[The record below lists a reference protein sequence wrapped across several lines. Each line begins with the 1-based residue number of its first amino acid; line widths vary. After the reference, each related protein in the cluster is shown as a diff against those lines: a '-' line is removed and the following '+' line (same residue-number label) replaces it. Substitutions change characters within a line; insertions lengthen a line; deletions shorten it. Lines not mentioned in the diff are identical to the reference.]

1 MSNVFY
7 QEKFED
13 RHNGPS
19 STQVEEM
26 LTVLGV
32 SSLDELIEQTVP
44 AQIRKKEAL
53 KLPKALSEVAYL
65 EKIAQI
71 AEKNKVFKSYI
82 GQGYNDVILPG
93 VIQRNVFE
101 NPGWYT
107 QYTPYQAEIAQG
119 RLQALLNFQTMVSDL
134 TGLEIANASLLD
146 EATAA
151 AEGMFMLYSA
161 RKNKDANV
169 FLVTPN
175 IYPQTLDVLQTR
187 AVPFGVEI
195 RVADLTVENL
205 TDEVFAAFIQ
215 YPAADGSIADYK
227 EFTAFAHDKNI
238 TICVAT
244 DLMSLAL
251 LTPPGEW
258 GADVVVGNSQ
268 RFGVPMG
275 FGGPHAAFFA
285 TKDSFKRNIPG
296 RIIGVTSDSNGEYA
310 LRMALQ
316 TREQHIRRDKA
327 SSNICTAQALLAIMA
342 SFYAVYHGPKGIKN
356 IASRIH
362 DLARL
367 TSKAIQALGYKQ
379 TNEAYFDTL
388 RFDVADQFVALKSE
402 ALNNELNFFYG
413 EGTVGISI
421 DETTTFQDV
430 ETIVKVFAKVIGKS
444 LNEVDVQS
452 FVDELEVV
460 IPENLERAS
469 EYLTHP
475 VFNSYH
481 SESEMLRYIKSLEA
495 KDLSLCHSMIP
506 LGSCTMK
513 LNATT
518 EMVPVTWARFGGL
531 HPFAPVDQT
540 SGYMQLI
547 NELNDWLCEIT
558 GFAKMSFQPNSGAQ
572 GEYAGLMVIRAYHH
586 SRGDFDR
593 DICLIPASAHGT
605 NPASASMAGL
615 KVVVVK
621 CDDRGNIDVEDL
633 KAKATEHAAK
643 LNSLMVTYP
652 STHGVFEEPI
662 VEICNIIHENGG
674 QVYMDGANM
683 NAQVGLTSPGYIGA
697 DVCHL
702 NLHKTFCIPHGGG
715 GPGMGPIGVAAHLV
729 PFLPNHEVIE
739 ISGEEGISAVS
750 AAPFGSASILV
761 ISHAYIAMMGGE
773 GLTEATKTAILNAN
787 YIKARLEQHYP
798 VLYAG
803 ANGCCAHEMILDC
816 RSFKNVGIEVADIAK
831 RLMDYGFHAPTVS
844 FPVAGTLMV
853 EPTESESKPELDRF
867 CDALIAIRKEIAA
880 VENGEAD
887 QKDNVL
893 KHAPHTARV
902 VTGDEWDRPYSRQ
915 TAAYPIEYLRVNKF
929 WPSVGRVNDSQGD
942 RTLIC
947 SCPPIE
953 AYAEA

>member
-1 MSNVFY
+1 MSNIFY

-19 STQVEEM
+19 SAQVEEM
-26 LTVLGV
+26 LNVLSVG
-32 SSLDELIEQTVP
+32 SLDELIDQTVP
-44 AQIRKKEAL
+44 GQIRKKQAL
-53 KLPKALSEVAYL
+53 NLPPALSEVAYL

-151 AEGMFMLYSA
+151 AEGMFMLYSK

-175 IYPQTLDVLQTR
+175 VYPQTLDVLQTR

-205 TDEVFAAFIQ
+205 TDDVFATYIQ
-215 YPAADGSIADYK
+215 YPAADGTVNDYK
-227 EFTAFAHDKNI
+227 EFSAYAHDKDI
-238 TICVAT
+238 TVCVGT

-285 TKDSFKRNIPG
+285 TKDTYKRNIPG

-356 IASRIH
+356 IASRIN
-362 DLARL
+362 DLTKLAD
-367 TSKAIQALGYKQ
+367 KAIQALGYKQ
-379 TNEAYFDTL
+379 VNESYFDTL
-388 RFDVADQFVALKSE
+388 RFDVGKEVDGLKSE
-402 ALNNELNFFYG
+402 ALNHELNFFYQD
-413 EGTVGISI
+413 GTVGISI
-421 DETTTFQDV
+421 DETTTFDDIQ
-430 ETIVKVFAKVIGKS
+430 TIVKVFAKVKGKHITD
-444 LNEVDVQS
+444 VDMDGIVK
-452 FVDELEVV
+452 ELGTS
-460 IPENLERAS
+460 IPEHLERSS

-593 DICLIPASAHGT
+593 NICLIPASAHGT

-633 KAKATEHAAK
+633 KAKATEHAAH

-683 NAQVGLTSPGYIGA
+683 NAQVGLTSPGFIGA

-715 GPGMGPIGVAAHLV
+715 GPGMGPIGVAEHLV
-729 PFLPNHEVIE
+729 PFLPNHEIIE

-773 GLTEATKTAILNAN
+773 GLTNATKTAILNAN

-803 ANGCCAHEMILDC
+803 ANGRCAHEMILDC
-816 RSFKNVGIEVADIAK
+816 RGFKNVGIEVADIAK

-853 EPTESESKPELDRF
+853 EPTESESKAELDRF
-867 CDALIAIRKEIAA
+867 CDALIGIRAEIAA

-893 KHAPHTARV
+893 KNAPHTARV

-947 SCPPIE
+947 SCPPME
-953 AYAEA
+953 AYAEI